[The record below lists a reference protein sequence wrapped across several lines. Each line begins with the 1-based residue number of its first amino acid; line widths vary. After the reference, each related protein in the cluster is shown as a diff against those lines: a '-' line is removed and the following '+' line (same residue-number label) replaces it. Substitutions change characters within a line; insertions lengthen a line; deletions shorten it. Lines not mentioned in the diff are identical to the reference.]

1 MSDDYGGFSLF
12 DLFAQETEA
21 QASLLADGL
30 LALER
35 TPQAAPVL
43 ESCMRAAH
51 SLKGAAR
58 IVGVAPG
65 VAVAHV
71 MEECFVLA
79 QQRLIMLEAAD
90 IDVLLTAVD
99 VLRSIA
105 DAGENA
111 SAPAAMQEV
120 VARLESIAERGT
132 PGGSKAPPAPASPA
146 PASPATSE
154 AFPELLLFPEPEA
167 FTEPAA
173 FPEPLLFPEP
183 AAFLKPA
190 SPPEPEPRRDIA
202 RLPVP
207 ALQPTQ
213 PIQPPM
219 APQPVVAPQPTQTT
233 QPPTAPQPVVAPQ
246 PTQTTQP
253 PIAPQPVVAPQSTHP
268 TQPIQPPLEP
278 PPSQPSGA
286 QPQPSTSAERT
297 LRVSAD
303 NLDRLLALSGQGV
316 VEARTL
322 RPFTESVMTVLHRQ
336 REAGLALQSLRTR
349 LLDENLPEDVHLAVE
364 ETSRRI
370 DEVSEQLLER
380 LSVLEAF
387 DRRHLGLSNHLYE
400 AALASRMRPF
410 GDITGG
416 YARMV
421 REVARSLGKQVRL
434 VIVGDMTLVD
444 RDILSLL
451 DAPLG
456 HALRNAVDHG
466 LETPDVRVAQGKPAE
481 GRIVIEA
488 RHVAGTLVIDIEDDG
503 RGIDVEAVRAA
514 VIRRDLAKESVAQ
527 RLSEAELLEFLML
540 PGFSMREKVTEVSGR
555 GVGLDVVQTTIRQ
568 VHGGMRLQQQQGG
581 WTRLRMQLPL
591 TLSVM
596 RCLLADVGGEPYA
609 FPLAHI
615 QRAMRV
621 AADSIQT
628 IEGRAHFTLDGRSI
642 ALVLGSQVFRA
653 TAPEPSSDGMS
664 VIIFGEA
671 NETYGLVVDRFRDER
686 MLVVQPLDP
695 RLGKLSDIAAA
706 SLMEDGS
713 PVLIVDVEDLLRSMA
728 RLASASRV
736 DVVPRMRTDAVQV
749 RRKRVLVVDDSLTVR
764 ELQRKLLSNGGYDVS
779 VAVDGM
785 EGWNA
790 LMAER
795 FDMVVTDVDMPRI
808 DGIELV
814 TMIRRDPEFRG
825 LPVMIVSYKDRPADR
840 QRGLDAGAD
849 HYLAKSSFHDAA
861 LLDAVRDLIGEA
873 TA

>member
-35 TPQAAPVL
+35 SPQAQSVL

-79 QQRLIMLEAAD
+79 QQQLIVLDATD
-90 IDVLLTAVD
+90 VDVLLSAVD

-111 SAPAAMQEV
+111 TAPAAMQHVVTMLEGI
-120 VARLESIAERGT
+120 VARGSSMNRGLTAPSVASPILPTPDVTVAPAVTVAALTPIA
-132 PGGSKAPPAPASPA
+132 SVAPLAPLAPTAPTAPVVDIPASP
-146 PASPATSE
+146 ST
-154 AFPELLLFPEPEA
+154 LQ
-167 FTEPAA
+167 PAA
-173 FPEPLLFPEP
+173 
-183 AAFLKPA
+183 
-190 SPPEPEPRRDIA
+190 
-202 RLPVP
+202 
-207 ALQPTQ
+207 T
-213 PIQPPM
+213 
-219 APQPVVAPQPTQTT
+219 
-233 QPPTAPQPVVAPQ
+233 
-246 PTQTTQP
+246 
-253 PIAPQPVVAPQSTHP
+253 
-268 TQPIQPPLEP
+268 
-278 PPSQPSGA
+278 
-286 QPQPSTSAERT
+286 ERT

-322 RPFTESVMTVLHRQ
+322 RPFTESVLTVLHKQ
-336 REAGLALQSLRTR
+336 REAGLVLQGLRTR
-349 LLDENLPEDVHLAVE
+349 LLDESLPENIHLALE
-364 ETSRRI
+364 ETSRRLE
-370 DEVSEQLLER
+370 EVSDQLLER

-387 DRRHLGLSNHLYE
+387 DRRHLGLSNQLYE

-434 VIVGDMTLVD
+434 DIVGDVTLVD
-444 RDILSLL
+444 RDILALL

-466 LETPDVRVAQGKPAE
+466 LETPDVRLAQGKPAE
-481 GRIVIEA
+481 GRILIEA

-503 RGIDVEAVRAA
+503 CGIDVEAVRAA
-514 VIRRDLAKESVAQ
+514 VVRRDLTKESVAQ
-527 RLSEAELLEFLML
+527 SLSEAELLEFLML
-540 PGFSMREKVTEVSGR
+540 PGFSMRDQVTEVSGR
-555 GVGLDVVQTTIRQ
+555 GVGLDVVQTTIRK
-568 VHGGMRLQQQQGG
+568 VRGGIRLQQQRGA

-596 RCLLADVGGEPYA
+596 RCLIADVGDEPYA

-615 QRAMRV
+615 HRAIRV
-621 AADSIQT
+621 PSESVET
-628 IEGRAHFTLDGRSI
+628 IEGRPHFNLDGRSV
-642 ALVLGSQVFRA
+642 ALVLGSQIFRT
-653 TAPEPSSDGMS
+653 TAPEAATNGLT
-664 VIIFGEA
+664 VIIFGDA
-671 NETYGLVVDRFRDER
+671 NAQEIYGLVVDRFRDER

-728 RLASASRV
+728 RLASAARV
-736 DVVPRMRTDAVQV
+736 DIVPRASADAVHV

-790 LMAER
+790 LMADR

-814 TMIRRDPEFRG
+814 TMIRRDPEFRS

-873 TA
+873 SA